1 MHYLIFVRMSEI
13 SQQMKCMIWILPTIV
28 RGFYNFVMNA
38 VITTAI
44 VNITNLR
51 YYQFLFIYYWNK
63 MRPSLFFFLRPHIM
77 QFIST
82 CKSWNSVILEGNVL
96 HIILW
101 NKNVLLQI
109 LSIKIL
115 KPLSRSQIQIKLFW
129 KISLSCKR
137 Y

>member
-51 YYQFLFIYYWNK
+51 YYQFLFIYFWNK
-63 MRPSLFFFLRPHIM
+63 MRPSLFFLLRPQIM

-82 CKSWNSVILEGNVL
+82 CKSWYGVILEGNVL